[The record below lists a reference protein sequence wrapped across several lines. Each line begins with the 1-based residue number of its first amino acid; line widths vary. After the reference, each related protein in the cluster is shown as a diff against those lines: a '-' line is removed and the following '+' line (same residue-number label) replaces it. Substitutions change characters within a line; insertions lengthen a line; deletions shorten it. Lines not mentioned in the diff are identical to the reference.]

1 MLQGYFR
8 SWIKLSAMKYFYF
21 LSILIVA
28 SFPALAQRNGTVKG
42 AAFDTL
48 SRKAVADATITILS
62 EKDSSLLTFG
72 MTNNS
77 GRFTLDN
84 IPVGE
89 YRLLITHVAYHNTTR
104 LFTITESDK
113 LIDLGQVVMNDKRMV
128 LPEVVVTNEAPP
140 VTLIGDTVQYNAG
153 SFKTQP
159 NANVEQLL
167 KKLPGIQVTKDGTV
181 KAQGQNVNKV
191 LVDGKEFFGNDPK
204 MATKNLPADAVDKV
218 QVYDRLSD
226 QAQVTG
232 FDDGNSEK
240 TINLKLKKD
249 KKKGAFGKVMGGAG
263 TDERFEGRANINS
276 FKGARQMSAIAM
288 ANNTNTEGF
297 SFMDMMN
304 FTGELGRM
312 MRGGSGNININ
323 ISGDNPNGG
332 MTGGTNSGIRTIWG
346 GGVNYNNII
355 GDKIDFTSNYFY
367 NHYNPEKATEL
378 QRQYILP
385 DSTYYY
391 RQKSLS
397 DNSNNSHRLNLG
409 FDYIIDSFHSLKV
422 SPALGFQ
429 QTNSNLV
436 SSYDQF
442 GEDGMQSNNGYS
454 NNRTDAAAFNFRND
468 LLFRKKFKR
477 RGRSFS
483 ISLQTTLNSN
493 DGDGSLKS
501 LNEFFSRGGTSGA
514 SDSINQR
521 FANKGDLRGYNARAV
536 YTEPVLKRSLLEFS
550 LGNSHSRNTAQK
562 VTYDYDH
569 GTGKYDQLNDLLTND
584 FKNTYG
590 YTQAGI
596 RLRTQ
601 KKKYNYAFGANWQ
614 NAMLEGKIVGDVK
627 DSVITKS
634 FNNVLPTARFQYNF
648 SRSKNFTLNYRSFTS
663 QPSLSQ
669 LQPVPDISDPLNIKE
684 GNPDLKQEFI
694 HNLQVNYMGVN
705 PFKNK
710 NVFAFFNLNRTDNKI
725 VNSDT
730 LYSSGIKVTRPV
742 NVDGVYNLNGD
753 INFGF
758 PVRFLKGSLRI
769 GSNLTCYKG
778 TQFINSIANTIKTF
792 GAGPTLGLDM
802 SPTDKIDLSLTAG
815 VNYNNTKYSLEPSLN
830 TNYLSQLYEADFNW
844 HFGRGFYFS
853 TDFSYSIN
861 NQLSHGFNAH
871 VPLWGASLSKMM
883 LKYNRGELKLRVN
896 DILNQ
901 NIGVNRTTNQNYI
914 EDSKV
919 NTLRRYGILT
929 FTYSLTKTG
938 LGNTVPDDVKII
950 TR

>member
-1 MLQGYFR
+1 MRYVYLLALLVF
-8 SWIKLSAMKYFYF
+8 
-21 LSILIVA
+21 V
-28 SFPALAQRNGTVKG
+28 SFSVLAQKNGVVKG
-42 AAFDTL
+42 IAFDTL
-48 SRKAVADATITILS
+48 LQKSVPDATITVLFR
-62 EKDSSLLTFG
+62 KDSSLLTFG
-72 MTNNS
+72 MTDNS
-77 GRFTLDN
+77 GRFSLDN
-84 IPVGE
+84 IPAGE
-89 YRLLITHVAYHNTTR
+89 YRLLITHVAYHNCNKT
-104 LFTITESDK
+104 FTITENNK
-113 LIDLGQVVMNDKRMV
+113 LIDLGQVIMNDKAMV
-128 LPEVVVTNEAPP
+128 LPEVVVANEAPP

-159 NANVEQLL
+159 NASVEQLL
-167 KKLPGIQVTKDGTV
+167 KKLPGIQVAKDGTV

-191 LVDGKEFFGNDPK
+191 LVDGKEFFGSDPK

-218 QVYDRLSD
+218 QVYDKLSD

-263 TDERFEGRANINS
+263 TDERFEGRANVNS

-312 MRGGSGNININ
+312 MRGGNGNININ
-323 ISGDNPNGG
+323 IIGDNPNTGVPGG
-332 MTGGTNSGIRTIWG
+332 NNSGIRTIWG
-346 GGVNYNNII
+346 GGLNYNNII
-355 GDKIDFTSNYFY
+355 GDKVDFTSNYFY
-367 NHYNPEKATEL
+367 NHYNPEKITEL

-391 RQKSLS
+391 QQSSLS
-397 DNSNNSHRLNLG
+397 DNSNNSHRINLG
-409 FDYIIDSFHSLKV
+409 FDYIIDSFHSLKI
-422 SPALGFQ
+422 SPSLGFQ
-429 QTNSNLV
+429 ETNNNTF

-442 GEDGMQSNNGYS
+442 GADGAQSNNGYS
-454 NNRTDAAAFNFRND
+454 NNRTDGTAYNFRND

-483 ISLQTTLNSN
+483 ISLQTTLNNS
-493 DGDGSLKS
+493 DGGGTFKS
-501 LNEFFSRGGTSGA
+501 LNEFFTRGGTPGA
-514 SDSINQR
+514 TDSINQR
-521 FANKGDLRGYNARAV
+521 FTNEADLRGYNARVV
-536 YTEPVLKRSLLEFS
+536 YTEPILKRSLIEFS

-562 VTYDYDH
+562 ITYDYDRST
-569 GTGKYDQLNDLLTND
+569 GTYEQLNDLLTNN
-584 FKNTYG
+584 FENTYG
-590 YTQAGI
+590 YIQAGI

-614 NAMLEGKIVGDVK
+614 KATLEGKIVGDVK
-627 DSVITKS
+627 DSLIRKS
-634 FNNVLPTARFQYNF
+634 FNNILPMARFQYNF
-648 SRSKNFTLNYRSFTS
+648 SRSRNFALNYRSFTS
-663 QPSLSQ
+663 QPSVSQ

-694 HNLQVNYMGVN
+694 HNLQVSYMAVN
-705 PFKNK
+705 PFRNK

-753 INFGF
+753 INLGL
-758 PVRFLKGSLRI
+758 PVRLLKGTLRI
-769 GSNLTCYKG
+769 GSNLNYYKG
-778 TQFINSIANTIKTF
+778 MQFINGIANTIKTF

-802 SPTDKIDLSLTAG
+802 SPTDKVDVSLTAG
-815 VNYNNTKYSLEPSLN
+815 VNYNNTRYSVEPSLN

-861 NQLSHGFNAH
+861 NQLSPGFNAH
-871 VPLWGASLSKMM
+871 VSLWGASLGKLM

-901 NIGVNRTTNQNYI
+901 NIGINRTTNQNYI

-919 NTLRRYGILT
+919 NTLRRYTILT

-938 LGNTVPDDVKII
+938 LGSEGGGDVKII
-950 TR
+950 SR